1 MNRIERLKI
10 GHLDA
15 YFLESF
21 PIILNVKLS
30 KKDNAKYDF
39 SHINS
44 TVCKQL
50 HFLRYIFFFSKNH
63 IFLDLFSHVYGYWK
77 CFHKSKGKGVGVQ
90 AFSKKKS

>member
-50 HFLRYIFFFSKNH
+50 HFLRYIFFFLKTTYS
-63 IFLDLFSHVYGYWK
+63 
-77 CFHKSKGKGVGVQ
+77 
-90 AFSKKKS
+90 